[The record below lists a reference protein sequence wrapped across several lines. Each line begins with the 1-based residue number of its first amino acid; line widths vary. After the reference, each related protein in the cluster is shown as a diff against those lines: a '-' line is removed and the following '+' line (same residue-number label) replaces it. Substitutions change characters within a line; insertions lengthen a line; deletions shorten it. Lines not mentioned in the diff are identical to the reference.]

1 MALIQAPHIDSFGKR
16 FGNTFIPQITK
27 GFERYAEEE
36 TEKRKQKVKSLA
48 ETAKEEREVERQK
61 ATAKA
66 LGLPEVALEPTV
78 QAALIKEKARDAR
91 NQQIMD
97 ILGEP
102 SSQESGAGNQQNN
115 ESGFNQPRSAQG
127 PRKFNPSQISDQQI
141 LAIGAIDPQ
150 RGKLLQD
157 AKINQQKNDQ
167 EKEKSLRNKF
177 ESDREFEWKRAGD
190 ILKNVDTLRD
200 SIQEK
205 RTAVNLIKNTAGS
218 NDTSKWGDWFAD
230 VLGVEPLRSA
240 DAALLKSAT
249 KDFFINN
256 LARAGNRPNQWI
268 EQQINDAMVKIGR
281 DPEANQKVA
290 ELMDYWVDREE
301 EKVRMMDLL
310 EDQDRAEFGYIR
322 GDIAKRA
329 AQGMKDWEDKRRDVL
344 SYKLAEMSE
353 KAHPEDIEIITTV
366 PKGTPLT
373 LEKARVFKRRYGV
386 DAEKAAKKAG
396 YDLDI
401 YARVAG

>member
-1 MALIQAPHIDSFGKR
+1 MALIHLPSQQKDSFGKR
-16 FGNTFIPQITK
+16 FGNAFNPALQK
-27 GFERYAEEE
+27 GLEGYQEESG
-36 TEKRKQKVKSLA
+36 EKRKA
-48 ETAKEEREVERQK
+48 A
-61 ATAKA
+61 AKA
-66 LGLPEVALEPTV
+66 LLEEKKEQREQDRLKANTKALLGDEYEEGLALEPSTLSTV
-78 QAALIKEKARDAR
+78 YKENQKNQRQQKIADIIQNSSGGPQNGEAKEK
-91 NQQIMD
+91 
-97 ILGEP
+97 LGP
-102 SSQESGAGNQQNN
+102 GNQ
-115 ESGFNQPRSAQG
+115 SQG
-127 PRKFNPSQISDQQI
+127 LNLGNLSDQDI
-141 LAIGAIDPQ
+141 LAIVTIDPQ
-150 RGKLLQD
+150 QGKLLQD
-157 AKINQQKNDQ
+157 AKANQQKNDF
-167 EKEKSLRNKF
+167 EKEKVLRNKF

-190 ILKNVDTLRD
+190 ILKSVDTLRD
-200 SIQEK
+200 SMQEK

-310 EDQDRAEFGYIR
+310 EDQDRAEYGYIR
-322 GDIAKRA
+322 GDISKRA
-329 AQGMKDWEDKRRDVL
+329 AQNMKNWEDKRRDLL

-353 KAHPEDIEIITTV
+353 KAHPEDLEIISTV

-373 LEKARVFKRRYGV
+373 IEKARVFKRRYGP

-401 YARVAG
+401 YARVAE